1 MVSGQKLLS
10 GHDISDGGLITCLLE
25 MAFGGYCGFNVDLN
39 KIKDSSIKNIIDIL
53 FAEECGWVL
62 EVDAK
67 NLDQVLLEINVPVY
81 VIGRTST
88 YGNKSRVCYIKIFY
102 FV

>member
-39 KIKDSSIKNIIDIL
+39 KIKYSSSKNIIDIL
-53 FAEECGWVL
+53 FVL
-62 EVDAK
+62 TNKEK
-67 NLDQVLLEINVPVY
+67 HFNLNVFIEIF
-81 VIGRTST
+81 
-88 YGNKSRVCYIKIFY
+88 NKITIYY
-102 FV
+102 

>member
-39 KIKDSSIKNIIDIL
+39 KIKDSSSKNIIDIL

-67 NLDQVLLEINVPVY
+67 NVDQVLLEINVPVY
-81 VIGRTST
+81 VLGRTST
-88 YGNKSRVCYIKIFY
+88 YGNKSRVCYY
-102 FV
+102 

>member
-1 MVSGQKLLS
+1 
-10 GHDISDGGLITCLLE
+10 

-39 KIKDSSIKNIIDIL
+39 SIKNASNENVINIL
-53 FAEECGWVL
+53 FAEECGWIL

-67 NLDQVLLEINVPVY
+67 NLKEVLSEINVPVY

-88 YGNKSRVCYIKIFY
+88 YGNKSRVCCY
-102 FV
+102 

>member
-1 MVSGQKLLS
+1 MISGQKLLS

-88 YGNKSRVCYIKIFY
+88 YGNKSRVCCY
-102 FV
+102 

>member
-1 MVSGQKLLS
+1 MVSGQLLLS

-39 KIKDSSIKNIIDIL
+39 KIKDASSKNIIDIL

-67 NLDQVLLEINVPVY
+67 NVDKVLLEINVPVY

-88 YGNKSRVCYIKIFY
+88 YGNKSRLCYKNIL

>member
-1 MVSGQKLLS
+1 MVLGQKLLS

-25 MAFGGYCGFNVDLN
+25 MAFGGYCGFNVELS
-39 KIKDSSIKNIIDIL
+39 KINNSSCVNNLEIL

-67 NLDQVLLEINVPVY
+67 YVDEVLLEINVPCY
-81 VIGRTST
+81 VIGCTTT
-88 YGNKSRVCYIKIFY
+88 YGNQSRV
-102 FV
+102 

>member
-1 MVSGQKLLS
+1 
-10 GHDISDGGLITCLLE
+10 

-39 KIKDSSIKNIIDIL
+39 KIKDTSSENIIDLL

-67 NLDQVLLEINVPVY
+67 NVDEVLLEISVPVY
-81 VIGRTST
+81 VIGHTST
-88 YGNKSRVCYIKIFY
+88 YGNKSRVCCYWNILFCIVNLKYIILLIVFLY
-102 FV
+102 NY